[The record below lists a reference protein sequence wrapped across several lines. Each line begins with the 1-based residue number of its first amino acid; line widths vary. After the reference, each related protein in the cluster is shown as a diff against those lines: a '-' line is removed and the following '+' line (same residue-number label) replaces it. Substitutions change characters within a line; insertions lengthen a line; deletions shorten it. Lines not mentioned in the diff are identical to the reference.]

1 MSKDLDYFA
10 EFLADPSK
18 YPFDEFHGWVKQWG
32 QYISDHKDEFN
43 YLEDDEWK
51 EIRERVLDA
60 LYDSEDQM
68 DAVKEEW
75 EEISKIGENIE
86 KMGDRESIKYLRR
99 RLKFMK
105 DYKNYCG
112 FKDEDIAELEKH
124 TAELIIHVRAAE
136 AARLNLQMS
145 RVNVSRSV
153 AELDEQLVRYYERTG
168 KIPSIPNF
176 EVKIKKHKGN

>member
-18 YPFDEFHGWVKQWG
+18 YEFDELHRWARAWG
-32 QYISDHKDEFN
+32 QYLIDHKDEFN
-43 YLEDDEWK
+43 YLEDDEWE

-60 LYDSEDQM
+60 IYDTEDQM

-75 EEISKIGENIE
+75 EEICEIGDKME
-86 KMGDRESIKYLRR
+86 KMSDKEAIKYLKR

-105 DYKNYCG
+105 DYQNYCG
-112 FKDEDIAELEKH
+112 FTGEDIDALEKH
-124 TAELIIHVRAAE
+124 TDEYVKHVRSAE
-136 AARLNLQMS
+136 TALLNLQMS
-145 RVNVSRSV
+145 RINVNKSI
-153 AELDEQLVRYYERTG
+153 AELDEELVRYYERTG

-176 EVKIKKHKGN
+176 KIKIKKHDGN